1 MNLNVLIGTKIT
13 GPNAILTFTNGIIFV
28 KAEFRDAT
36 TNEVV
41 IELPVQNWDKAS
53 AALCT
58 FLEVNGE
65 PRESIMNKV
74 NKIID
79 GITKKDLAVSE

>member
-1 MNLNVLIGTKIT
+1 MNLNVLIGLKIQ
-13 GPNAILTFTNGIIFV
+13 GPNAILTFTNGIIFL
-28 KAEFRDAT
+28 KAEFRDPAT
-36 TNEVV
+36 NKVV
-41 IELPVQNWDKAS
+41 IELPVQNWDKAT

-65 PRESIMNKV
+65 PRKNIINKV

>member
-28 KAEFRDAT
+28 KAEFRDAA

-41 IELPVQNWDKAS
+41 IELPVQNWDKAT

-65 PRESIMNKV
+65 PRKSIMNKV

-79 GITKKDLAVSE
+79 GITKKDFAVSE

>member
-1 MNLNVLIGTKIT
+1 MNLNVLIGLKIQ
-13 GPNAILTFTNGIIFV
+13 GPQANLTFINGIIFV
-28 KAEFRDAT
+28 KAEFSDPV
-36 TNEVV
+36 TNKVV
-41 IELPVQNWDKAS
+41 IELPVQNWDRAT

-65 PRESIMNKV
+65 PRENIVNKV
-74 NKIID
+74 EKIID